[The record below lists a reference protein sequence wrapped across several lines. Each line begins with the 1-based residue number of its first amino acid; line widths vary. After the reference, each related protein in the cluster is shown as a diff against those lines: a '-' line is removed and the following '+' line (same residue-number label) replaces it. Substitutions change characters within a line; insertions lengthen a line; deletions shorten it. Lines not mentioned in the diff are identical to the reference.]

1 MYLRKRVPNK
11 KLIRIKGKKKVN
23 IDVYVV
29 ISESVFLVIE
39 PEIK

>member
-1 MYLRKRVPNK
+1 MYDEKV
-11 KLIRIKGKKKVN
+11 KKKVN